1 VVKNADRAIP
11 MRRISLLIGLLLVVA
26 LTAPAVAEV
35 TPSDLAEAR
44 DDLREVTSRLE
55 GAAVEYEAAV
65 QQEAALEAELD
76 QLRVSLAN
84 QERELAAARQAGQ
97 AIAMEA
103 YMSGGLSGIT
113 DILVAD
119 FSEVPAQLAYIGR
132 VTDVDRSAL
141 NYLAVVERSYQQQQD
156 QLDVAL
162 VEQEA
167 VAIRLEQLNA
177 DISAELRE
185 ADGEYRTLLAQ
196 WEQQEAER
204 RRREEEERRRREQ
217 EEERQRLE
225 AIAATSTTTTT
236 VPGDTTEDTEV
247 TEGEGEG
254 ETTTTTAPPPPPPAP
269 VTAGLACPVNG
280 AVAFTDTWGAPR
292 SGGRGHKGVD
302 MMAARGTPVVAVESG
317 AIQRLTNSSL
327 GGISIYL
334 RGNSGDVYFYTHL
347 DGWVDGLSGGQAVS
361 AGQHIGFVGS
371 TGNASYSAPHLH
383 FEYHPGGGGAVNPTP
398 LVRSVC

>member
-1 VVKNADRAIP
+1 

-35 TPSDLAEAR
+35 TPADLAEAR
-44 DDLREVTSRLE
+44 EDLREVTSRLE

-65 QQEAALEAELD
+65 QQEVALQTELD

-141 NYLAVVERSYQQQQD
+141 NYLAVVERSYLQQQD

-162 VEQEA
+162 EEQEV
-167 VAIRLEQLNA
+167 VAALLEQLNS

-185 ADGEYRTLLAQ
+185 ADGEYRTLVAQ

-217 EEERQRLE
+217 EEERQRLA

-236 VPGDTTEDTEV
+236 VPGDTTEDTEA
-247 TEGEGEG
+247 TEGED

-302 MMAARGTPVVAVESG
+302 MMAARGTPVVAIETG
-317 AIQRLTNSSL
+317 TIQRLTNSSR

-361 AGQHIGFVGS
+361 AGQTIGFVGS

-398 LVRSVC
+398 LVRSACG

>member
-1 VVKNADRAIP
+1 

-35 TPSDLAEAR
+35 TPADLAEAR
-44 DDLREVTSRLE
+44 EDLREVTSRLE

-65 QQEAALEAELD
+65 QQEVALQTELD

-141 NYLAVVERSYQQQQD
+141 NYLAVVERSYLQQQD

-162 VEQEA
+162 EEQEV
-167 VAIRLEQLNA
+167 VAALLEQLNS
-177 DISAELRE
+177 DISVELRE
-185 ADGEYRTLLAQ
+185 ADGEYRTLVAQ

-236 VPGDTTEDTEV
+236 VPGDTTENTEA
-247 TEGEGEG
+247 TEGED

-302 MMAARGTPVVAVESG
+302 MMAARGTPVVAIETG
-317 AIQRLTNSSL
+317 TIQRLTNSSR

-361 AGQHIGFVGS
+361 AGQTIGFVGS

-398 LVRSVC
+398 LVRSACG

>member
-1 VVKNADRAIP
+1 
-11 MRRISLLIGLLLVVA
+11 MRRISLLIGLVLVVV
-26 LTAPAVAEV
+26 LTAPAVAEI
-35 TPSDLAEAR
+35 TPADVAEAR
-44 DDLREVTSRLE
+44 DDLREVSARLE
-55 GAAVEYEAAV
+55 GVAIEYEAAV
-65 QQEAALEAELD
+65 QQEVALETELD

-141 NYLAVVERSYQQQQD
+141 NYLAVVERSYLQQQD

-162 VEQEA
+162 EEQEV
-167 VAIRLEQLNA
+167 VAALLEQLNT

-185 ADGEYRTLLAQ
+185 ADGEYRTLVAQ

-236 VPGDTTEDTEV
+236 VPGDTTEDTEA
-247 TEGEGEG
+247 TEGEG

-280 AVAFTDTWGAPR
+280 AVSFTDTWGAPR
-292 SGGRGHKGVD
+292 GGGRAHKGVD
-302 MMAARGTPVVAVESG
+302 MMAARGTPVAAVETG
-317 AIQRLTNSSL
+317 TIQRLTNSSR

-347 DGWVDGLSGGQAVS
+347 DGWVDGLAAGQAVS
-361 AGQHIGFVGS
+361 AGQTIGYVGS

-398 LVRSVC
+398 LARSACG